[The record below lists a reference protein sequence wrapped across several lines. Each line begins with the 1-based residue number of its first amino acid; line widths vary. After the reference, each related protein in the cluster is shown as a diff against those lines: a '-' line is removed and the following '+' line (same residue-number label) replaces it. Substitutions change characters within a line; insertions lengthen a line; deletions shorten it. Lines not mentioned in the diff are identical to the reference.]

1 MSQDRYRLV
10 ALMPMRHDS
19 ERVPGKNYRPFGDD
33 GLPLFQ
39 HALEALSGCPQIE
52 AIVIDTDSPTIKEQC
67 AERFPDVVVIDRP
80 EHLRSG
86 MIPMN
91 DVLLYDATQVES
103 EFYLQTHSTNPL
115 LTTETLQRAIDV
127 FFDSYPT
134 YDSLFGVT
142 RLQTRF
148 WTAEGEA
155 VNHDPNVLARTQDLP
170 PFFEEN
176 SCIYIFE
183 GETLRKRGNRIGER
197 PYLFEID
204 RLEAVDIDEEVDF
217 EIAEL
222 LFERAR
228 GMRQS

>member
-1 MSQDRYRLV
+1 MSDRHRLV

-19 ERVPGKNYRPFGDD
+19 ERVPGKNYRPFGD
-33 GLPLFQ
+33 GRPLFQ
-39 HALEALSGCPQIE
+39 HVLAALEGCPQIE
-52 AIVIDTDSPTIKEQC
+52 SVVIDTDSPTIKQQC
-67 AERFPDVVVIDRP
+67 VEAFPEVVIIDRP
-80 EHLRSG
+80 EHLKSG

-91 DVLLYDATQVES
+91 DVLLHDATQAES

-115 LTTETLQRAIDV
+115 LSTETLQRAIDT
-127 FFDSYPT
+127 FFEGYPT
-134 YDSLFGVT
+134 HDSLFGVT
-142 RLQTRF
+142 RVQTRF

-183 GETLRKRGNRIGER
+183 GKTLRERGNRIGER
-197 PYLFEID
+197 PRLFEID
-204 RLEAVDIDEEVDF
+204 PLEAVDIDEEVDF

-228 GMRQS
+228 RRS